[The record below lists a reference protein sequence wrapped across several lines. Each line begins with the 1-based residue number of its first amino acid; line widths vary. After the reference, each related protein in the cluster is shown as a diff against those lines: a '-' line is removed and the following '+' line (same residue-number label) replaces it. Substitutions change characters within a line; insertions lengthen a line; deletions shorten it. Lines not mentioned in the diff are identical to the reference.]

1 MGIFSSLGSLVGM
14 VMGGPAGSGVG
25 SFLGNLL
32 EGKGTDMALQSGI
45 GALVTGGTMGQTGLL
60 MNALQ
65 GAGGNQAVGNQAMN
79 LFRGV
84 GSPGG
89 GSPGGGGQGSV
100 GNPGTGTPYTGT
112 GGIMQNMFTM
122 PEDPLMNSLM
132 REYLYKQRKPP
143 DYANLLTPLQ
153 QKQLATGE
161 RAPDY
166 RGTHAPVY
174 KPVDRTLYANQ
185 GGYIQG
191 PGTGTSDSIPA
202 KIYQNGGP
210 VQEARLSDGEFVM
223 TEDAVRGAGNG
234 DRAAGAAKMYQMMN
248 SLERRA

>member
-1 MGIFSSLGSLVGM
+1 MSNIFSSLGSLVGM
-14 VMGGPAGSGVG
+14 VVGGPAGAALGSGLGTLLGGG
-25 SFLGNLL
+25 SMEN
-32 EGKGTDMALQSGI
+32 AVQSGI
-45 GALVTGGTMGQTGLL
+45 GGLFTGGTMGQTGLL
-60 MNALQ
+60 MNALN
-65 GAGGNQAVGNQAMN
+65 GGGGNAAVGNQLAG
-79 LFRGV
+79 LFTGNNQSNGAAPASV
-84 GSPGG
+84 PGQ
-89 GSPGGGGQGSV
+89 PGA
-100 GNPGTGTPYTGT
+100 NRNTGTS
-112 GGIMQNMFTM
+112 GILSNMFSM

-132 REYLYKQRKPP
+132 REYLYKQRRPP

-166 RGTHAPVY
+166 KGTPAPVY
-174 KPVDRTLYANQ
+174 QPVDRTLYANP
-185 GGYIQG
+185 GGYIEG

-202 KIYQNGGP
+202 TIYQNGGP

-234 DRAAGAAKMYQMMN
+234 SRAAGAAKMYQMMN

>member
-1 MGIFSSLGSLVGM
+1 MGILSSLGTLIGSLY
-14 VMGGPAGSGVG
+14 GPAGSGVG

-32 EGKGTDMALQSGI
+32 EGKGTEQAFQSGI

-65 GAGGNQAVGNQAMN
+65 GGGGNQAVGNQAMN
-79 LFRGV
+79 LFKGIGSTGAGV
-84 GSPGG
+84 PGA
-89 GSPGGGGQGSV
+89 S

-132 REYLYKQRKPP
+132 REYLYQQRRPP
-143 DYANLLTPLQ
+143 DYNKLLTPLQ
-153 QKQLATGE
+153 QRQLATGE

-166 RGTHAPVY
+166 KGTPVPDY
-174 KPVDRTLYANQ
+174 RYMNSGRPTGIRAAAA
-185 GGYIQG
+185 GGMIDG
-191 PGTGTSDSIPA
+191 PGSGKSDSIPA
-202 KIYQNGGP
+202 QIYQRGSP

-223 TEDAVRGAGNG
+223 TADAVKGAGNG
-234 DRAAGAAKMYQMMN
+234 NRAAGAAKMYQMMN
-248 SLERRA
+248 SLEGRA